1 MAKRVKP
8 RVKVPKKA
16 EAGEVITVKT
26 LISHPM
32 ESGQRRDRS
41 TGELIPRKIIN
52 KFVAT
57 FEGEEVV
64 NIVVDPAVSANPFF
78 QFEMTFPGPGTM
90 RFEWT
95 DDDGTV
101 YDLEKKIKAA

>member
-1 MAKRVKP
+1 MAKIKP

-16 EAGEVITVKT
+16 KVGEAVTIKT

-32 ESGQRRDRS
+32 ESGQRKDRK

-52 KFVAT
+52 KFVASYN
-57 FEGEEVV
+57 GENAFSMDLE
-64 NIVVDPAVSANPFF
+64 PAIAANPYIEFAVKLA
-78 QFEMTFPGPGTM
+78 ESGTM

-95 DDDGTV
+95 DDDGSI
-101 YDLEKKIKAA
+101 YDLEKTITVA

>member
-1 MAKRVKP
+1 MAKVKP

-16 EAGEVITVKT
+16 SPGDVITIKT

-32 ESGQRRDRS
+32 ESGQRKDKK

-64 NIVVDPAVSANPFF
+64 NVVLDPAVSANPYF
-78 QFEMTFPGPGTM
+78 QFEMKVPGPGTM

-101 YDLEKKIKAA
+101 YDLEKTIKAA